1 MAVNVVGKIDL
12 RYDMDSMKTLQWT
25 LRPLS
30 GQAAVGLIAWH
41 TRHLAVV
48 SKHYT
53 AALQTTETSGAVVLV
68 V

>member
-1 MAVNVVGKIDL
+1 VAVSVVGKIDL

-30 GQAAVGLIAWH
+30 GQAAVIAWH
-41 TRHLAVV
+41 RRHLAVV